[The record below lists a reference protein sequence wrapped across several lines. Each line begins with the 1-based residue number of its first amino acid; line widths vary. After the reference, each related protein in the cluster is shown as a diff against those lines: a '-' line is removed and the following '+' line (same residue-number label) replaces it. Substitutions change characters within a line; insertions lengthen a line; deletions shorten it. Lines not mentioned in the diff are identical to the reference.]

1 MSSLR
6 RCAGRLDANFS
17 QGPLP
22 LTRRV
27 EDGQSSI
34 SPQVTF
40 AMVAVIALARSD
52 AMSAATS
59 ATSAN
64 VGSRRSRM
72 RSSRV
77 DVKVSSV
84 VPAFAACRPNA
95 SRTPAASGEPAD
107 RFPYAGRVRRAGRPQ
122 ADDPYTVRAQLGGER
137 TGEPL
142 QGGIRDAEATYLG
155 DGEPVG
161 GRGDYQD
168 GTRSLPHHVPCRC
181 PRRHKVG
188 MHPCFEA
195 EREVGR

>member
-1 MSSLR
+1 
-6 RCAGRLDANFS
+6 
-17 QGPLP
+17 

-84 VPAFAACRPNA
+84 VPAFAVVQA
-95 SRTPAASGEPAD
+95 E
-107 RFPYAGRVRRAGRPQ
+107 RFPYAGRVRRAGRP
-122 ADDPYTVRAQLGGER
+122 
-137 TGEPL
+137 
-142 QGGIRDAEATYLG
+142 
-155 DGEPVG
+155 
-161 GRGDYQD
+161 
-168 GTRSLPHHVPCRC
+168 
-181 PRRHKVG
+181 
-188 MHPCFEA
+188 
-195 EREVGR
+195 